1 MMCVDDLTYSTL
13 FSDEVFDN
21 GEWHTCAGLEPVMS

>member
-13 FSDEVFDN
+13 FSEEVFDN